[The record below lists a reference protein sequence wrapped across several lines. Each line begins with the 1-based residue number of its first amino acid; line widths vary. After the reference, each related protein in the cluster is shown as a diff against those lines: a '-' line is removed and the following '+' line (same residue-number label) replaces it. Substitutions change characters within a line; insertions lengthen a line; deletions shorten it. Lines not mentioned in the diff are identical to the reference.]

1 MTKMKKLKGIGVSAG
16 IAIAPAY
23 TVQRGE
29 ITVEQKPISET
40 SVDNEIE
47 RFRIAVQKTKD
58 QLVHLQASV
67 AKTMGD
73 ETAGIIEAQIMFMTD
88 VSIVDETEVVIRKK
102 LLSAE
107 SAFDVVIGEG
117 IEAIGSIDDS
127 MLSERVHDLRDVRR
141 RVLSNLLELTHHVI
155 KEVQEDRILAV
166 QHLAPS
172 ETAHLFHNKFVG
184 IALEMGGTTS
194 HVAIMTRTMEIPCV
208 LGVDGVADHIA
219 AGDEVIVD
227 GNNGLVIVNPTEE
240 ILKDYRTKIK
250 AQAKRKDWID
260 RFINEPA
267 ITLDDH
273 RLSVGANMELPGEV
287 ESVLKYNAD
296 GIGLFRTELLYTRST
311 KLPNEEE
318 QTAVYRNIAKKM
330 HPASVIIRSFDI
342 GGDKFAEILGRPFEP
357 NPFLGWRAIRIGLSR
372 PRILKTQLRAV
383 LRASHG
389 KNVKLM
395 FPMISNVDEVK
406 QARQLLV
413 ESREELRAEGL
424 PFQEKIEVGVMIEI
438 PSAAIL
444 SREIAPLVDFFSI
457 GTNDLVQY
465 TLAVDRGNQRI
476 RHLYQS
482 YNPAVLKLVKY
493 TIDSAHAGGIWCGLC
508 GELAADPRATI
519 MLVGMGV
526 DEMSVNPPSVPKIK
540 GIIRSIK
547 ARDARRIA
555 ADVLRFS
562 TQSEVIEY
570 LGQKTRELLPDE
582 FFEGFPTVL

>member
-1 MTKMKKLKGIGVSAG
+1 MKKLKGIGVSAG